1 MSKVQTGLASFG
13 MSGKV
18 FHAPLL
24 HVHQQFDLKTVV
36 ERTKNEASRMYP
48 NIHTAL
54 SFEELL
60 KDDNLELI
68 IVNTPDNTHFDL
80 ALKALDAG
88 KNVVVE
94 KPFTQTID
102 QGEKL
107 VELAEKK
114 NLVLC
119 VFQNRRWDGDFLTV
133 REIIEK
139 GLLGRLV
146 EFESHFD
153 RYRNFIQQ
161 GTWKEDPETGTGTL
175 FNLGSHMIDQALS
188 LFGMPEA
195 VHADIRA
202 MRTGGK
208 VDDSYDLKLYYPD
221 IKVTLKASYLVREA
235 GPRYILHGT
244 SGSFLKF
251 GIDPQEEALKA
262 EKPLL
267 SPDWGKDSES
277 NWGILNTEQNGLHFK
292 GQVETIPGNY
302 LRFYDNIFDALRNSK
317 PLQVKAEDA
326 LNVIKIINASFF
338 SSNTRK
344 AIELK

>member
-1 MSKVQTGLASFG
+1 MLKVQTGLASFG

-24 HVHQQFDLKTVV
+24 HVHPQFNLKSVV
-36 ERTKNEASRMYP
+36 ERSRNEASRTYP
-48 NIHTAL
+48 DIHTL
-54 SFEELL
+54 RSFDELL
-60 KDDNLELI
+60 KDDNIELI

-80 ALKALDAG
+80 ALKALEAG
-88 KNVVVE
+88 KNVIVE
-94 KPFTQTID
+94 KPFTQTIE

-107 VELAEKK
+107 IELAEKK
-114 NLVLC
+114 NLVLS

-139 GLLGRLV
+139 ELLGRLV

-208 VDDSYDLKLYYPD
+208 VDDSYDLKLYYP
-221 IKVTLKASYLVREA
+221 KVRVTLKASYLVREA

-244 SGSFLKF
+244 TGSFLKY

-262 EKPLL
+262 EKPIQ
-267 SPDWGKDSES
+267 SPDWGRDPES
-277 NWGILNTEQNGLHFK
+277 YWGTLNTENNGLHFK
-292 GQVETIPGNY
+292 GKIETFPGNY
-302 LRFYDNIFDALRNSK
+302 LGYYDNIFDVLRNSK
-317 PLQVKAEDA
+317 PLQVKAEEA
-326 LNVIKIINASFF
+326 LNVIKIINASFL
-338 SSNTRK
+338 SNNTRK